1 MKQRLK
7 RIARR
12 VLNALSS
19 GSTKELR
26 ARVDNLEREL
36 DEYRRDSLRVA
47 ELMDL
52 VEQQLTP
59 GARQRLTPG
68 AEQQPASSSGQRPM
82 AGAGK
87 RSSSSAQ
94 HAEHGTTSDTEP
106 STPENR

>member
-26 ARVDNLEREL
+26 ARVENLEREL

-52 VEQQLTP
+52 IE
-59 GARQRLTPG
+59 QRLTPG
-68 AEQQPASSSGQRPM
+68 SGGQGRDE
-82 AGAGK
+82 
-87 RSSSSAQ
+87 R
-94 HAEHGTTSDTEP
+94 
-106 STPENR
+106 